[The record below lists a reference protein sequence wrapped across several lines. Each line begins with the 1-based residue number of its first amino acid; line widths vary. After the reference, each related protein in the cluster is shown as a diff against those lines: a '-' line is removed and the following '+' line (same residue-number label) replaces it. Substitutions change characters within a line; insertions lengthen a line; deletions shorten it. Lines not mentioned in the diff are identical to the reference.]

1 MIRNLDNNKKELVI
15 VDFGLASHT
24 EIENYILGSCGT
36 PGYVAPEVIYYKVGN
51 RLSTKCDL
59 FSLGVIFHIF
69 LCRSHIFNGSTS
81 D

>member
-1 MIRNLDNNKKELVI
+1 MEQYL
-15 VDFGLASHT
+15 
-24 EIENYILGSCGT
+24 LGSCGT
-36 PGYVAPEVIYYKVGN
+36 PGYVAPEVIYYKVGQK
-51 RLSTKCDL
+51 LTSKVDM